1 MVLRPCRPQECL
13 ELSGLQEGSYPNLLE
28 VGGHTFEVWGYGQV
42 IAPSADVVTWRP
54 HTGLNV
60 SYETRVEL
68 GTPAARVEVTLV
80 HFSTAAS
87 ATGYDAQGTEVDSAT
102 MTGNGPETLSL
113 RGEIAR
119 VVLTAPQNET
129 LLLRL
134 CVR

>member
-1 MVLRPCRPQECL
+1 MQD
-13 ELSGLQEGSYPNLLE
+13 
-28 VGGHTFEVWGYGQV
+28 YGQV
-42 IAPSADVVTWRP
+42 MAASADVVTWGP

-68 GTPAARVEVTLV
+68 GTPASRGVEVTLV
-80 HFSTAAS
+80 HFSAAAS
-87 ATGYDAQGTEVDSAT
+87 ATGYDAQGNAVDSAT

-119 VVLTAPQNET
+119 VVITAPQNET
-129 LLLRL
+129 LLLRI